1 MTSNIE
7 EKISELILAGVVLD
21 VDGGQPYIKYDDD
34 AAEALITLFNT
45 ELKTILDDVIGED
58 EVGLTG
64 LDRANAK
71 NSGEKRIDDMFKRDE
86 LRAQQ
91 RQRANKYIGVEDE

>member
-7 EKISELILAGVVLD
+7 EKIRLILSPLPDTAAGQTIGFEAD
-21 VDGGQPYIKYDDD
+21 PEIVD
-34 AAEALITLFNT
+34 ALLTLFNT